1 MKTHASGAMW
11 ESLIPHSVC
20 YLMIMCLTTT
30 QCNLSDMCLFFF
42 LLNMYIY
49 ILYLCTVYIS
59 ALCYGYLCIWWWLLR
74 GNRITSHW
82 TEMLLLLACF
92 FFVLCHSIST
102 RPPPFK
108 THTDTQTHTP
118 ATGYCYI
125 WHCVSCSSTQPS
137 DGEIFIF
144 HVRWQS
150 DFGLNRKFHWCGF

>member
-42 LLNMYIY
+42 TKYVYIY

-92 FFVLCHSIST
+92 FLSCVT
-102 RPPPFK
+102 PFQQDLHPSK
-108 THTDTQTHTP
+108 QTQTHRHTHP
-118 ATGYCYI
+118 QQDTVTFDIVFLVLPHSPVMGK
-125 WHCVSCSSTQPS
+125 SLSST
-137 DGEIFIF
+137 
-144 HVRWQS
+144 
-150 DFGLNRKFHWCGF
+150 